1 MSKPTDELTTEEA
14 HESRQLQRPSP
25 ERVARFALI
34 AVTIITSAVLGY
46 LPILPMVA
54 YGASLLGLAGIWVV
68 GLMYLRSLKHAS
80 LKRQPAP
87 VKENAEQTVL
97 TETRPQTR
105 STVASSGLLHAMQ
118 SHPLASYF
126 IIAYAITWSLSIP
139 TTLGAWG
146 LMPGDWTILF
156 VVGTFG
162 PFVASF
168 VMTYITQGRKGV
180 SRLQGSIK
188 NWHVGGRWLLFAFAA
203 LPALI
208 MLGIIILPGSLAGY
222 QGLSPTVLVSYPV
235 TLVAIWFGGGGLD
248 EEAGWRGFALPRL
261 QSRYGPLTA
270 ALYLGV
276 AHCFWHGEQ
285 FLTPAQG
292 GGPGT
297 GLTPFLVNLPIFLV
311 MVLAITVILNWLF
324 NRTKGSVFTAI
335 SAHASIDAPQAALL
349 AFFPAVGV
357 TSMLVGATIGLGVA
371 ALLIMVYTHGRLGY
385 QRAPT
390 RIS

>member
-1 MSKPTDELTTEEA
+1 MSKPTDELKTEEA
-14 HESRQLQRPSP
+14 HESRQLQRTSP
-25 ERVARFALI
+25 ERVARLALI
-34 AVTIITSAVLGY
+34 AVTIITSAALGY

-54 YGASLLGLAGIWVV
+54 YEASLLGLAGVWVV
-68 GLMYLRSLKHAS
+68 GLLYLRSLKRAS
-80 LKRQPAP
+80 LKKQLAP
-87 VKENAEQTVL
+87 VEASTEQTIL
-97 TETRPQTR
+97 TEKRPQ
-105 STVASSGLLHAMQ
+105 SQSAVASSGLLRAMQ

-126 IIAYAITWSLSIP
+126 IIAYGITWGLSIP

-146 LMPGDWTILF
+146 LLPGDWTILF
-156 VVGTFG
+156 VIGTFG
-162 PFVASF
+162 PFIASF

-208 MLGIIILPGSLAGY
+208 MLGIIILPGSLAGF
-222 QGLSPTVLVSYPV
+222 QGLSTTVLVSYPV

-270 ALYLGV
+270 ALYLGF

-297 GLTPFLVNLPIFLV
+297 GLAPFLVNLPIFLV

-357 TSMLVGATIGLGVA
+357 TSMLVGATIGLGMA
-371 ALLIMVYTHGRLGY
+371 ALLILVYTHGRLGY
-385 QRAPT
+385 QRAPIKT
-390 RIS
+390 S

>member
-14 HESRQLQRPSP
+14 HESRQFQRQSP
-25 ERVARFALI
+25 ERFARLALI

-46 LPILPMVA
+46 LPILPMEV
-54 YGASLLGLAGIWVV
+54 YEASLLGLAGLWVV
-68 GLMYLRSLKHAS
+68 GLMYLRSLKHAL
-80 LKRQPAP
+80 LKKQFAP
-87 VKENAEQTVL
+87 VKESAERTIV
-97 TETRPQTR
+97 TETMPQ
-105 STVASSGLLHAMQ
+105 SQAAIASSGVLHALH

-126 IIAYAITWSLSIP
+126 IIAYAITWGLSIP

-146 LMPGDWTILF
+146 LMPGDWTIF
-156 VVGTFG
+156 FIIGTFG
-162 PFVASF
+162 PFIASF
-168 VMTYITQGRKGV
+168 IMTYITQGRKGV

-208 MLGIIILPGSLAGY
+208 MLGIISMPGSLAGY
-222 QGLSPTVLVSYPV
+222 QGLSPMVLVSYPV

-311 MVLAITVILNWLF
+311 MVLAITVILNFLF
-324 NRTKGSVFTAI
+324 NRTRGSVFTAI

-357 TSMLVGATIGLGVA
+357 TSMLVGASIGLGVA
-371 ALLIMVYTHGRLGY
+371 ALLILVLTHGRLGY
-385 QRAPT
+385 QRPPIT
-390 RIS
+390 TS

>member
-1 MSKPTDELTTEEA
+1 MSKPTDELKTEEA
-14 HESRQLQRPSP
+14 HGIRQLQHSSP
-25 ERVARFALI
+25 ERVTRFALI
-34 AVTIITSAVLGY
+34 AVTIVTSAALGY
-46 LPILPMVA
+46 LPILPMIV
-54 YGASLLGLAGIWVV
+54 YGASLMGLVAVWVV
-68 GLMYLRSLKHAS
+68 GLLYLRSLKHAS
-80 LKRQPAP
+80 PKKQFSP
-87 VKENAEQTVL
+87 VKESAEQTDL
-97 TETRPQTR
+97 MEARPQSQPAAAT
-105 STVASSGLLHAMQ
+105 SGLLRAMR

-126 IIAYAITWSLSIP
+126 VIAYVIAWGLSIP

-146 LMPGDWTILF
+146 LLPGDWTILF
-156 VVGTFG
+156 VLGTFG

-168 VMTYITQGRKGV
+168 IMTYITQGRKGV
-180 SRLQGSIK
+180 SRLQASIK

-208 MLGIIILPGSLAGY
+208 MLGIIILPGSLTGY

-248 EEAGWRGFALPRL
+248 EETGWRGFALPRL

-270 ALYLGV
+270 ALYLGI

-371 ALLIMVYTHGRLGY
+371 ALLILVFTHGHLGY
-385 QRAPT
+385 QRTPIKT
-390 RIS
+390 S